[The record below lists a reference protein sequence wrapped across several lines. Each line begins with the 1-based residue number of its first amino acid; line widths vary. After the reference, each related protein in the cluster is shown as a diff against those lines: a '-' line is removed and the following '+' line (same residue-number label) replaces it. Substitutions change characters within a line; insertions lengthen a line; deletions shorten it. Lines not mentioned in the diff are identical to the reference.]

1 MMTDANLCKLILL
14 KSRSGAEEIYDRY
27 AKALFL
33 AIIRISPK
41 KEIAELI
48 LEQVFI
54 KAWHSFENYRPEKET
69 LLAWMMSIAR
79 EMANDRVS
87 VMLPV
92 NRCIDKINDDIPNPG
107 LIKSTY
113 I

>member
-1 MMTDANLCKLILL
+1 MMTDADLFKLILL
-14 KSRSGAEEIYDRY
+14 KSRLGAEELYDRY

-41 KEIAELI
+41 KEIAELV
-48 LEQVFI
+48 LEQVFL

-79 EMANDRVS
+79 EMANERIS
-87 VMLPV
+87 GMLPT
-92 NRCIDKINDDIPNPG
+92 NRYIDKINDDISNRG
-107 LIKSTY
+107 LIKSTD